1 MTLDNPLLVAY
12 ASGSMVLVLSVSN
25 YLLGNPDA
33 PHPVRDRT
41 AMAISGVVVVTAAI
55 ALFRQCP

>member
-12 ASGSMVLVLSVSN
+12 ASGSVVLVLSVSS
-25 YLLGNPDA
+25 YLLGSLDA

-41 AMAISGVVVVTAAI
+41 VMAISGVVVVATAI
-55 ALFRQCP
+55 ALFRRCP